1 MDKLK
6 GVLANLDP
14 KNNSHWTQDGLP
26 KLEIVRLLTGDSK
39 VSRDDILSV
48 APELT
53 RESALKALEGPVT
66 PPAPIAPPVPGVAPV
81 VQTAEQT
88 QVSLALQ
95 ATQEASQLSLDLET
109 EGETRAE
116 AEHKLARML
125 AAQEELKGYIAQ
137 QQSIVDSLVVAE
149 EGEREPSHV
158 VNQRALGGY
167 LESCLKRNEA
177 RAELIREHGPT
188 RLVKTAPASPLDQ
201 SLAIKR
207 K

>member
-26 KLEIVRLLTGDSK
+26 KLEIVRLLAADSK
-39 VSRDDILSV
+39 ISRDDIVSV

-53 RESALKALEGPVT
+53 RESAAKALEAPQPV
-66 PPAPIAPPVPGVAPV
+66 APIAPPVPGVAPV
-81 VQTAEQT
+81 IQSAEET
-88 QVSLALQ
+88 QASLAIQ
-95 ATQEASQLSLDLET
+95 ATQEAYQPSLDLQAT
-109 EGETRAE
+109 HETRAE
-116 AEHKLARML
+116 AEDKLARML
-125 AAQEELKGYIAQ
+125 AAQEELKGYIRKQ
-137 QQSIVDSLVVAE
+137 QEIVDAHVVAE
-149 EGEREPSHV
+149 EGESEPSHV

-188 RLVKTAPASPLDQ
+188 RLIKTAPASPLDQ
-201 SLAIKR
+201 SLANKR